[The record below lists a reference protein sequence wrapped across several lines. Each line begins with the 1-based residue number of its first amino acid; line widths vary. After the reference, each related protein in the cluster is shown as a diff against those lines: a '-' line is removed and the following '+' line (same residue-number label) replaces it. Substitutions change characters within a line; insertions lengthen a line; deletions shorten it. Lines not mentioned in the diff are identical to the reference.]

1 MKLNLHPINLDLST
15 QINNGL
21 AETSSD
27 GASLAFDT
35 KYGIMFCAYM
45 PGRHGAYGESRGKI
59 GLSYFPASQP
69 TNIRYVTIAEGHT
82 EYVPNI
88 ISLGDG
94 KVRVSYEINAR
105 DEGDHP
111 VCYKDFNYLTGELSE
126 EKTIMVKKANGE
138 LVGLCQ
144 SVEFEYLDENGYHE
158 HHYNRTEQIIFGGHT
173 PFRDENGTVYGAIT
187 TEYSE
192 VILYRSDDDMAT
204 LEFFAVFPEPVT
216 YEFDFKYLGGRLH
229 ALYRTHYDKDN
240 NRYAYSDD
248 NGKTW
253 STPIVLAD
261 SIGCRPRMIVHN
273 DHILMAYNVY
283 NNDTGNRHT
292 IPGGRCELRI
302 CLGEEE
308 NPNSN
313 TCVADIQTKYGIVNI
328 ALVDIMGDA
337 YMAYSTSQCALEY
350 HNGNS
355 AIRGKDAIRYIK
367 LGDLTTKA

>member
-59 GLSYFPASQP
+59 ALSYFPASQP

-94 KVRVSYEINAR
+94 KVRVSYELNAR

-111 VCYKDFNYLTGELSE
+111 VCYKDFNYLTGEISE
-126 EKTIMVKKANGE
+126 EKTVMVKKENGE

-144 SVEFEYLDENGYHE
+144 SVEFEYLEAHGYTE
-158 HHYNRTEQIIFGGHT
+158 HHHNTTEQIIFGGHT
-173 PFRDENGTVYGAIT
+173 PFRDENGVVYGAIT

-192 VILYRSDDDMAT
+192 VILYRSEDDMAT

-216 YEFDFKYLGGRLH
+216 YEFDFKYLNGRLH
-229 ALYRTHYDKDN
+229 AIYRTHYDKDN

-253 STPIVLAD
+253 STPIALAD

-273 DHILMAYNVY
+273 GHILMAYNVY
-283 NNDTGNRHT
+283 NVDTGNRHI

-308 NPNSN
+308 TPNSN
-313 TCVADIQTKYGIVNI
+313 TCVADIQTKYGIVNV

-355 AIRGKDAIRYIK
+355 AVRGKDAIRYIK
-367 LGDLTTKA
+367 LGDLSAKA